1 MIFIILIFSRFR
13 FLRMTGPSHKSRA
26 LESYLLNLIKDFS
39 ILFICLVASGHAP
52 VVLKGSLWLHTS
64 GYRSVRRSKGISRL
78 IFETKSKSISAVAIS
93 GS

>member
-39 ILFICLVASGHAP
+39 ILFILLGGLRPCTCGSQGVPLASYLWIQISPSQQGHLP
-52 VVLKGSLWLHTS
+52 SDL
-64 GYRSVRRSKGISRL
+64 
-78 IFETKSKSISAVAIS
+78 
-93 GS
+93 